1 MLSFLKKQQTR
12 FITARN
18 RFMSNTKKARKTIEK
33 TAKKNPVGKHVVKMR
48 NSKTAKTVNDLA
60 SRRVVRKKLRSTV
73 KRFKPKGKK
82 VKFARAKL
90 VGGASCGQHTDAMNN
105 PEST

>member
-1 MLSFLKKQQTR
+1 
-12 FITARN
+12 
-18 RFMSNTKKARKTIEK
+18 
-33 TAKKNPVGKHVVKMR
+33 
-48 NSKTAKTVNDLA
+48 
-60 SRRVVRKKLRSTV
+60 
-73 KRFKPKGKK
+73 KPKGKK